1 MPKFTEMSGT
11 EILFVQKYVRA
22 LTRDFDLLQVVLQLM
37 HPKEAAISD
46 VVKATN
52 MAVELEKYGN
62 EFDACLRTLDAKHKF
77 VHVKSPEWPP
87 MDTLA
92 DLFSF
97 SFFKV
102 VTKTPGAK
110 VAHAGWFSGEPENW
124 AAVFDD
130 PEAPNQQNMLS
141 SLPESFFTDL
151 TKAAKKFFGGASF
164 FSELFGHFHLPPSSN
179 VWPIP
184 EEYDED
190 YEDDEDEE
198 YP

>member
-1 MPKFTEMSGT
+1 MLKFTEMSGT

-22 LTRDFDLLQVVLQLM
+22 LKRDFDLLQTVFQLM
-37 HPKEAAISD
+37 NPKETAISD
-46 VVKATN
+46 VVTATN
-52 MAVELEKYGN
+52 MALALEKYGE
-62 EFDACLRTLDAKHKF
+62 EFEAQLRTLDAKHKF
-77 VHVKSPEWPP
+77 VHGKSSEWPP
-87 MDTLA
+87 VDLLA
-92 DLFSF
+92 DLFSL

-102 VTKTPGAK
+102 VTKTPGVK

-164 FSELFGHFHLPPSSN
+164 FSELFGHFHSPPSSN